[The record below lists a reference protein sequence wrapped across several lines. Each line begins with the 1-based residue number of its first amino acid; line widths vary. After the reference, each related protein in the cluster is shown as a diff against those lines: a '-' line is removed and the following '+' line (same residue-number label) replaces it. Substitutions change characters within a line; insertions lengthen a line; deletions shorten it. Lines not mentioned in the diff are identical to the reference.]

1 MHAHDDDAADIDAA
15 DIDAPSLDPAVRPEK
30 NMTRR
35 ARDSSLSDAFR
46 AVLALFFCVLAF
58 PSPAKALDASSSHIS
73 RASGGLGARQ
83 LLDHDAS
90 WFRAQ
95 MHGGAHNALDPGR
108 DVSDQVGRTTCL
120 VSDAFVRVAG
130 DGKTFSLNGEP
141 WVFAGWNQWEVLEA
155 ASDAPPPFRHLP
167 LPGREHIVRQMNEA
181 VDAGLK
187 TMRLWA
193 HTITEGHALQTR
205 PGVFDEDIL
214 RGLDFV
220 LAEAGKRG
228 LKLILAMT
236 DNWYPV
242 GGIDWYVKHS
252 PTAST
257 HADFFTDE
265 NAVSLFLETH
275 ASLANRVNTITGVAY
290 KNDPT
295 IMAWN
300 LANEPRCQGC
310 DGDVMQAW
318 IERTCAAFKKNAP
331 NHLVGI
337 GAEGFYGTDAPFAS
351 DFNPGLGGSDWAA
364 REGQDFLRNAA
375 TPCVDYAGV
384 HVWPD
389 DWNFP
394 GTAFQRRFLEQRI
407 AAIQNALPGGP
418 KPFVLEEFGK
428 TVQRT
433 ETAENALNSRGG
445 RTTPTRV
452 RYFESAYAV
461 SEAAANAGALAG
473 TLFWHWYDR
482 GVGPGKYGVRSND
495 DAFRAVE
502 KHARA
507 MNAIARVPESC
518 AVSDEN
524 SDEAA

>member
-1 MHAHDDDAADIDAA
+1 
-15 DIDAPSLDPAVRPEK
+15 
-30 NMTRR
+30 MTPR
-35 ARDSSLSDAFR
+35 ARDASLRHSFR
-46 AVLALFFCVLAF
+46 ALALLASVALAF
-58 PSPAKALDASSSHIS
+58 ASPAPALDAASS
-73 RASGGLGARQ
+73 RASRASRPSARQ

-95 MHGGAHNALDPGR
+95 MQGGAHNALDPGR

-187 TMRLWA
+187 VMRLWA
-193 HTITEGHALQTR
+193 HTITDGHALQTK
-205 PGVFDEDIL
+205 PGEFDENIL
-214 RGLDFV
+214 KGLDFV

-228 LKLILAMT
+228 LKLILAVA

-242 GGIDWYVKHS
+242 GGVDWFVKHS
-252 PTAST
+252 PSAKT

-265 NAVSLFLETH
+265 SAISLFLNTH
-275 ASLANRVNTITGVAY
+275 AFLANRVNSITNVAY

-300 LANEPRCQGC
+300 LANEARCQGC
-310 DGDVMQAW
+310 APEVMQAW
-318 IERTCAAFKKNAP
+318 IERTCEAFKKHAP

-337 GAEGFYGTDAPFAS
+337 GTEGFYGEASGFAGE
-351 DFNPGLGGSDWAA
+351 NPGLGGSDWAT

-375 TPCVDYAGV
+375 TKCVDYAGV

-394 GTAFQRRFLEQRI
+394 GTAFQRRFIEQRI
-407 AAIQNALPGGP
+407 AATRDALPGGP

-428 TVQRT
+428 TVSPT
-433 ETAENALNSRGG
+433 EDGENAPNARNG
-445 RTTPTRV
+445 RATPTRV

-461 SEAAANAGALAG
+461 SEAAARDGALAG

-495 DAFRAVE
+495 DAFSSVE
-502 KHARA
+502 RHARA

-518 AVSDEN
+518 AVS
-524 SDEAA
+524 SDEA

>member
-58 PSPAKALDASSSHIS
+58 PSLATALDASSSHIS

-205 PGVFDEDIL
+205 PGEFDEDIL

-220 LAEAGKRG
+220 LAEAGKRD

-275 ASLANRVNTITGVAY
+275 ASFANRINTITGVAY

-310 DGDVMQAW
+310 LLYTSPSPRDG
-318 IERTCAAFKKNAP
+318 
-331 NHLVGI
+331 L
-337 GAEGFYGTDAPFAS
+337 
-351 DFNPGLGGSDWAA
+351 L
-364 REGQDFLRNAA
+364 
-375 TPCVDYAGV
+375 
-384 HVWPD
+384 
-389 DWNFP
+389 
-394 GTAFQRRFLEQRI
+394 
-407 AAIQNALPGGP
+407 
-418 KPFVLEEFGK
+418 
-428 TVQRT
+428 
-433 ETAENALNSRGG
+433 SRM
-445 RTTPTRV
+445 PS
-452 RYFESAYAV
+452 SA
-461 SEAAANAGALAG
+461 
-473 TLFWHWYDR
+473 
-482 GVGPGKYGVRSND
+482 
-495 DAFRAVE
+495 
-502 KHARA
+502 
-507 MNAIARVPESC
+507 
-518 AVSDEN
+518 
-524 SDEAA
+524 

>member
-1 MHAHDDDAADIDAA
+1 
-15 DIDAPSLDPAVRPEK
+15 
-30 NMTRR
+30 
-35 ARDSSLSDAFR
+35 
-46 AVLALFFCVLAF
+46 
-58 PSPAKALDASSSHIS
+58 
-73 RASGGLGARQ
+73 
-83 LLDHDAS
+83 
-90 WFRAQ
+90 
-95 MHGGAHNALDPGR
+95 
-108 DVSDQVGRTTCL
+108 
-120 VSDAFVRVAG
+120 
-130 DGKTFSLNGEP
+130 
-141 WVFAGWNQWEVLEA
+141 
-155 ASDAPPPFRHLP
+155 
-167 LPGREHIVRQMNEA
+167 
-181 VDAGLK
+181 
-187 TMRLWA
+187 
-193 HTITEGHALQTR
+193 
-205 PGVFDEDIL
+205 
-214 RGLDFV
+214 
-220 LAEAGKRG
+220 
-228 LKLILAMT
+228 
-236 DNWYPV
+236 
-242 GGIDWYVKHS
+242 
-252 PTAST
+252 
-257 HADFFTDE
+257 
-265 NAVSLFLETH
+265 
-275 ASLANRVNTITGVAY
+275 
-290 KNDPT
+290 
-295 IMAWN
+295 MAWN

-337 GAEGFYGTDAPFAS
+337 GAEGFYGTDAPDFAS

-502 KHARA
+502 RHARA